1 MSAFPFAFT
10 LRSSDHSPVDSSLRP
25 GTAPAPRYRASSARI
40 AAAAFLLCVMAA
52 GCNHA
57 PNPDVAAKV
66 NGHDIQ
72 RAELD
77 RFYHSSVASNG
88 QQQQHLTTTEQINIA
103 KLDILRQ
110 LIDDEML
117 QQRAAKMNLVATD
130 EEVDSKLSELKAPY
144 TQEEFDQ
151 NLKAKG
157 MTLDEARRQIRRSL
171 TSAKLM
177 NKEIISKINI
187 TDADVANYYNQ
198 NKSDFNV
205 PEPRY
210 RLAQIVV
217 TSSPSAQSANLQNS
231 KAGNEADAKTKIE
244 QLHNRLESG
253 EDFGTIASNF
263 SEQPAT
269 ASNGGDLGFVT
280 ESQLRQDASI
290 YAAVGKLKPGQITAV
305 IPSYTTDSSK
315 RIAGYA
321 IYKLLDRED
330 AGQHE
335 LSDPRVQQQIRQQLR
350 EGRAQ
355 LLKNAYYEIL
365 RDQARVE
372 NYFAEEVFRNG
383 AH

>member
-1 MSAFPFAFT
+1 M
-10 LRSSDHSPVDSSLRP
+10 
-25 GTAPAPRYRASSARI
+25 
-40 AAAAFLLCVMAA
+40 LLCVAAA
-52 GCNHA
+52 GCNKAH
-57 PNPDVAAKV
+57 NPDVVAKV

-72 RAELD
+72 QAELD
-77 RFYHSSVASNG
+77 RYYQSSMASNN
-88 QQQQHLTTTEQINIA
+88 QQNPSTITAEQANNS
-103 KLDILRQ
+103 KLEILRQ
-110 LIDDEML
+110 MIEFEMV
-117 QQRAAKMNLVATD
+117 QQQAAKLNLVATD
-130 EEVDSKLSELKAPY
+130 EEVEAKLSEAKAPY
-144 TQEEFDQ
+144 TQEEFDKS
-151 NLKAKG
+151 LKAKG
-157 MTLDEARRQIRRSL
+157 MTLDEARRQIRRAL
-171 TSAKLM
+171 TSEKLM

-198 NKSDFNV
+198 NKSEFNV

-210 RLAQIVV
+210 RLAQIIV
-217 TSSPSAQSANLQNS
+217 TSTPSQQPGNLQNN
-231 KAGNEADAKTKIE
+231 KAQNDVEAKKKIE

-253 EDFGTIASNF
+253 EDFGTLAANL
-263 SEQPAT
+263 SEQQAT
-269 ASNGGDLGFVT
+269 ASNGGDLGSVT
-280 ESQLRQDASI
+280 ESQLRQDVSI
-290 YAAVGKLKPGQITAV
+290 YAAISKLKPGQITEI
-305 IPSYTTDSSK
+305 IPSYTTDSSR

-321 IYKLLDRED
+321 IYKLIAKEE

>member
-1 MSAFPFAFT
+1 MAA
-10 LRSSDHSPVDSSLRP
+10 
-25 GTAPAPRYRASSARI
+25 TAL
-40 AAAAFLLCVMAA
+40 LLCVAAA

-57 PNPDVAAKV
+57 PSPNVVAKV

-77 RFYHSSVASNG
+77 RFYQSSVSNNDQQ
-88 QQQQHLTTTEQINIA
+88 QQQQHPTTTEQVNIA

-110 LIDDEML
+110 LIDDEIL
-117 QQRAAKMNLVATD
+117 QQRAAKLNLVATD
-130 EEVDSKLSELKAPY
+130 EEVDTKLSEVKAPY
-144 TQEEFDQ
+144 TQEEFDK

-157 MTLDEARRQIRRSL
+157 MTLDELRRQIRRSL

-187 TDADVANYYNQ
+187 TDGDIANYYNE
-198 NKSDFNV
+198 NKSAFNL
-205 PEPRY
+205 PEPEY
-210 RLAQIVV
+210 HLAQIVV
-217 TSSPSAQSANLQNS
+217 TTSPSAQSGNLQNN
-231 KAGNEADAKTKIE
+231 KASNEAEAKKKID

-253 EDFGTIASNF
+253 EDFGTLAANL
-263 SEQPAT
+263 SEQPSN
-269 ASNGGDLGFVT
+269 ASNGGDMGFFP
-280 ESQLRQDASI
+280 ESQLRGDPAVF
-290 YAAVGKLKPGQITAV
+290 AAISKLKPGQITDV
-305 IPSYTTDSSK
+305 LPSYTNESSK

-321 IYKLLDRED
+321 IYKLIATEA
-330 AGQHE
+330 AGQRQ
-335 LSDPRVQQQIRQQLR
+335 LNDPRVQQAIRQQLR
-350 EGRAQ
+350 DGRAQ